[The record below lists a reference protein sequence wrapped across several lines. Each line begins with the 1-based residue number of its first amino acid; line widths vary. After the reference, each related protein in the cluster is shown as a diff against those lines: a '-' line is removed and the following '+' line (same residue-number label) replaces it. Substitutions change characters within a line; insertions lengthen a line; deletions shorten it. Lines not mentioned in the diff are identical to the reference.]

1 MSEKRIHTGGQHPI
15 GVVAERTGL
24 TPDVLRVWERRYGAV
39 KPERSAGR
47 QRFYSDADIERL
59 RLLRLATLPGRSIGQ
74 IVGLSTEVLARMVEE
89 DAEARVRAPAAA
101 THPSAE
107 AVGAETVAQ
116 ALTYAGALDSES
128 LDRLLRRAA
137 ATLGL
142 PDFLE
147 CVAGPLLRQ
156 VGDAWHA
163 GRLSVA
169 HEHMASSLV
178 NHVTITA
185 MQGMTVPPDA
195 PVLVVATLAGER
207 HEAGALFAA
216 AEALALGWRVTYLGA
231 DLPAADIALAAAGTQ
246 ARAVALSVV
255 NPPDARQVLQE
266 MRLLRDRL
274 LPDVAVVVGG
284 SGARSISGELSALGV
299 QFAERLA
306 GALPRRH

>member
-1 MSEKRIHTGGQHPI
+1 MTDNQSVEGGQHPI

-39 KPERSAGR
+39 KPQRSAGR

-74 IVGLSTEVLARMVEE
+74 VVTLSTDALAQMVEE
-89 DAEARVRAPAAA
+89 DAEARLRAPAASA
-101 THPSAE
+101 APSTE
-107 AVGAETVAQ
+107 SVGADTVAQ
-116 ALTYAGALDSES
+116 ALARAAELDSES
-128 LDRLLRRAA
+128 LDRILRRAA

-142 PDFLE
+142 QDFLE
-147 CVAGPLLRQ
+147 SVAAPLLRR
-156 VGDAWHA
+156 VGDEWHA

-169 HEHMASSLV
+169 HEHLASSLV
-178 NHVTITA
+178 NRVTITA
-185 MQGMTVPPDA
+185 MQAMSVEADA
-195 PVLVVATLAGER
+195 PNLVVATLSGER

-216 AEALALGWRVTYLGA
+216 AEAMSLGWRVTYLGA
-231 DLPAADIALAAAGTQ
+231 DLPAADIAAAAASTQ
-246 ARAVALSVV
+246 ARAVAVSVV

-266 MRLLRDRL
+266 LRLLRDRL
-274 LPDVAVVVGG
+274 SPDVAVLVGG
-284 SGARSISGELSALGV
+284 SGARALSGELSTLGV